1 MDVKAL
7 RRQLGLSTDELAERL
22 PTSRRT
28 IERWENQGMRPN
40 QMARARLRQLA
51 QEYRQRQA
59 QGDGPTKRQL
69 DAAHLEMNDAET
81 DNA

>member
-40 QMARARLRQLA
+40 QMARARLRQLM

-59 QGDGPTKRQL
+59 QGEGPTKRQL
-69 DAAHLEMNDAET
+69 EAAHLEME
-81 DNA
+81 

>member
-7 RRQLGLSTDELAERL
+7 RRQLGWTTNELAERL

-28 IERWENQGMRPN
+28 IERWENQGMKPN

-51 QEYRQRQA
+51 NEHRQRMA
-59 QGDGPTKRQL
+59 HGDGPTKRQL
-69 DAAHLEMNDAET
+69 EAAKLETNDEAE
-81 DNA
+81 A

>member
-7 RRQLGLSTDELAERL
+7 RRQLGWSTNELAERL

-40 QMARARLRQLA
+40 QMARARLRQLM

-59 QGDGPTKRQL
+59 QGEGPTKRQL
-69 DAAHLEMNDAET
+69 EAAHLETE
-81 DNA
+81 

>member
-7 RRQLGLSTDELAERL
+7 RRQLNLSTNELAERI

-40 QMARARLRQLA
+40 QLARARLRQLM
-51 QEYRQRQA
+51 QEYRQKQA
-59 QGDGPTKRQL
+59 QGEGPTKRQL
-69 DAAHLEMNDAET
+69 EAAHLETEDEAS
-81 DNA
+81 A

>member
-7 RRQLGLSTDELAERL
+7 RRQLGWTTNELAERL

-28 IERWENQGMRPN
+28 IERWENQGMKPN

-59 QGDGPTKRQL
+59 RGDGPTKRQL
-69 DAAHLEMNDAET
+69 EAAQLET
-81 DNA
+81 V